1 MKKILILIAYP
12 IIFAILGLLVFSY
25 VGLIFGFLLG
35 LIIDFF
41 WFEISKSIIHGETL
55 YDEY

>member
-1 MKKILILIAYP
+1 MKKILILIAVLIMFP
-12 IIFAILGLLVFSY
+12 IIGFLVCSY
-25 VGLIFGFLLG
+25 VGIIFGFLLG

-41 WFEISKSIIHGETL
+41 WFETSKSIIHGETL